1 MEGEQ
6 AGSASEL
13 CGGERAG
20 SAIGQDEACGASSPD
35 TVGLVVWR
43 GGRGS
48 FLGVGLRPRGAG
60 RAGTAGKSSED
71 LAIHWMRDS
80 DAHHQQ

>member
-48 FLGVGLRPRGAG
+48 FLGVGLRPQG
-60 RAGTAGKSSED
+60 AGKSGED

-80 DAHHQQ
+80 DAHHEQ